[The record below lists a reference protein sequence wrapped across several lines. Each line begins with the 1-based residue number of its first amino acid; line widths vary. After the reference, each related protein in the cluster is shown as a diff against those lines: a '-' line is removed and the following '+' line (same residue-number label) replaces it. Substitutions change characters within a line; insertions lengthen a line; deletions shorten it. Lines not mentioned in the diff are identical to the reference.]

1 MDHELQV
8 ANQEL
13 ARSIQNLHREMETML
28 EHLVINLN
36 MNVEHIDLVKLL
48 LEMHNFE
55 VGGQLLERIVK
66 TFKLIGSL
74 LKIMNE
80 GFKEV
85 KKIRAPTSDINK
97 LKETFLESYK
107 IPLKMIEEVTTE
119 IGDILEKLDKP
130 VSLLELSL
138 DRVHRLGFI
147 QEGASMEQLPV
158 TLKVQVEHWPTTR
171 DSKIKEKMGFL
182 VQAVARIEKIR
193 SRV

>member
-1 MDHELQV
+1 MDHGLQA

-13 ARSIQNLHREMETML
+13 ATSIQNLHREMETML

-36 MNVEHIDLVKLL
+36 MNVEHMDLVKLL

-55 VGGQLLERIVK
+55 IGGQLLERIVK
-66 TFKLIGSL
+66 TIQLIGSL
-74 LKIMNE
+74 LKIIKE
-80 GFKEV
+80 GSKEV

-107 IPLKMIEEVTTE
+107 IPIKMAEEMTTE
-119 IGDILEKLDKP
+119 IGEILEKLDKP
-130 VSLLELSL
+130 ASLLELGL
-138 DRVHRLGFI
+138 DRVHGLGFI

-171 DSKIKEKMGFL
+171 NSKIKEKMGFL
-182 VQAVARIEKIR
+182 GQAVGRIEKIR